1 MNSGEEE
8 EEKEEGGRKAD
19 LRWRWSGRREG
30 QRWWQTVAEAAVF
43 LLLPSASLC
52 CFLPLFFVLS
62 VNKVS
67 SSFFVDGGSRWRRR
81 KDRWWFAE
89 GAADSRLLL
98 WFFFS
103 PASTPPLVFFLSVL
117 FCSHVALTSAAP
129 SSVSD
134 DGGAAVVGGAA
145 GRNSGG
151 DGCSSLRWRAVS
163 AAVFSTCAE
172 VSAPSSSRVLQQR
185 RKMVGGCRRL
195 LTSGVA
201 VGAPVRSRG
210 KLLQFF
216 FSPVCFLCKQ
226 CSPLF
231 VPSQISPLFF
241 FKLSFLSSCSP
252 LCDYPSLLLQNFA
265 PLRSSLSQKNRP
277 PSPYCWF
284 LLWYL

>member
-1 MNSGEEE
+1 
-8 EEKEEGGRKAD
+8 
-19 LRWRWSGRREG
+19 
-30 QRWWQTVAEAAVF
+30 
-43 LLLPSASLC
+43 
-52 CFLPLFFVLS
+52 
-62 VNKVS
+62 
-67 SSFFVDGGSRWRRR
+67 
-81 KDRWWFAE
+81 
-89 GAADSRLLL
+89 
-98 WFFFS
+98 
-103 PASTPPLVFFLSVL
+103 
-117 FCSHVALTSAAP
+117 
-129 SSVSD
+129 
-134 DGGAAVVGGAA
+134 
-145 GRNSGG
+145 
-151 DGCSSLRWRAVS
+151 
-163 AAVFSTCAE
+163 